1 MNNDLMPADDHPP
14 FEEAQA
20 ELEEIVRT
28 LERGETSLDRTLELW
43 ERGERLYAICAARL
57 DAAHGRVEELTR
69 EIEAERN
76 ADGKSL
82 GSDDYESKNVP
93 SDQDG

>member
-82 GSDDYESKNVP
+82 ASDDDASKNVP